1 MRRSG
6 IIFVVLM
13 AISEAMLLA
22 QPQDWIP
29 RGIDSLRHSAS
40 SKAEF
45 TLDHSMLVFAAK
57 MDPDNPGLQRVIAGM
72 NGISV
77 HSYHFS
83 RTWTYDPAA
92 LSSVKDEYQT
102 AGWKQLMNK

>member
-13 AISEAMLLA
+13 AISGAMLLA
-22 QPQDWIP
+22 QPQDWMP
-29 RGIDSLRHSAS
+29 KGIDSLRHSAS
-40 SKAEF
+40 SKTEF

-57 MDPDNPGLQRVIAGM
+57 MDPANQDLQRVIAGV

-77 HSYHFS
+77 HSYHFP

-92 LSSVKDEYQT
+92 LSSVKDEY
-102 AGWKQLMNK
+102 